1 MSFFNYLL
9 ISVLLT
15 PNNSDFDLR
24 FGEKENCASLQ
35 ISYDVT
41 PTEIGKFDVAV
52 TSKSGVN
59 PIQYLFYS
67 DEGKVLSIDVNKK
80 TLKGISKGKYY
91 CIVRD
96 AKNCR
101 ETIVIEIK

>member
-1 MSFFNYLL
+1 MTFFNYLL

-15 PNNSDFDLR
+15 PNFSNLDL
-24 FGEKENCASLQ
+24 GSGTVENCPSLGV
-35 ISYDVT
+35 SYEVT
-41 PTEIGKFDVAV
+41 AEIGKYSVV
-52 TSKSGVN
+52 VSSKSGVS

-67 DEGKVLSIDVNKK
+67 DDGKVLSIDLNKN
-80 TLKGISKGKYY
+80 TLKVISKGKYY

-101 ETIVIEIK
+101 ETIEIEIK

>member
-9 ISVLLT
+9 ISVLLS
-15 PNNSDFDLR
+15 PNISDLDPR
-24 FGEKENCASLQ
+24 FGAKENCQSLQ
-35 ISYDVT
+35 VSYEVT
-41 PTEIGKFDVAV
+41 ATKIGNFDVAV
-52 TSKSGVN
+52 TSKSGVS

-67 DEGKVLSIDVNKK
+67 DEGKVLSTELDKK

-101 ETIVIEIK
+101 ETIEIEIK